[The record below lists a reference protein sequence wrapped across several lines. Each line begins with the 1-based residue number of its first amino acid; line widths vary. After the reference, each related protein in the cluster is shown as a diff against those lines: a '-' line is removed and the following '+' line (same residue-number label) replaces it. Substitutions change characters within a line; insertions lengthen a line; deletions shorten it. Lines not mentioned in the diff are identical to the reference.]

1 MNFDEN
7 AINTV
12 HQQSGVDPLYI
23 EKVLRLLGIL
33 ELFFS
38 NPVLKDKYIVNWN
51 R

>member
-1 MNFDEN
+1 MVMMVVMML
-7 AINTV
+7 TV
-12 HQQSGVDPLYI
+12 NVFVVNI